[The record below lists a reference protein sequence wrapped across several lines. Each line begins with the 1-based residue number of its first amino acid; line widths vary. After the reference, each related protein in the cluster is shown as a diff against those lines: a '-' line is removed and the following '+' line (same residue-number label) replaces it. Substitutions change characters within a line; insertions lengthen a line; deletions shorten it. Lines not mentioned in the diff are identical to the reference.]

1 MLYDAKHLKP
11 GHFERW
17 IAQARSLVLRDFTG
31 KELSAMFELYSSA
44 YTVDEALQEL
54 PHYLD

>member
-1 MLYDAKHLKP
+1 MLYDAKHFQP
-11 GHFERW
+11 GGFERW
-17 IAQARSLVLRDFTG
+17 IAQARNEALRDFTG

-44 YTVDEALQEL
+44 CTVDEALQEL